1 MGQIT
6 IGVDIGKTGHYVV
19 ALDEAGGKVRAHE
32 LANTEAAIDDLVAF
46 AVSNDAT
53 VVVDQPTGG
62 AALLIQ
68 VCWDAGVAVGYL
80 HGLAMA
86 RARDFYEGEAK
97 TDPKDAFV
105 IADVARTHPGRI
117 VALAPLPEE
126 RARLELLCGRDEDLR
141 GDLTRMTNR
150 LRALMTAH
158 WPALETALDK
168 RFHSRA
174 VLEMLATYPE
184 PAALQKLGKTRLERF
199 LHAHGA
205 RKADEL
211 VERLFT
217 AIGSQHTVVTGSQ
230 TAGALIAELARDLE
244 RILERREEMG
254 KEIEACFFALPEAP
268 ILLSLPGV
276 GPRTGARMLVEI
288 GDVARFATP
297 AKLAAFAG
305 LGPSDRQSGT
315 SIKGSVPS
323 RRGNHR
329 LKNAMFL
336 SAFASLRHPPSRTY
350 YDKKRAQGRRHNEAV
365 LCLARRRIDVIHA
378 MLTRQELYRWSPPP
392 EPIQT
397 SAAA

>member
-1 MGQIT
+1 MDRMN

-19 ALDEAGGKVRAHE
+19 ALDAAGVKVRAHE
-32 LANTEAAIDDLVAF
+32 LANTQAAIDELVSF
-46 AVSNDAT
+46 AAEHRAT
-53 VVVDQPTGG
+53 IVVDQPTGG

-68 VCWDAGVAVGYL
+68 ACWDAGVSIGYL

-105 IADVARTHPGRI
+105 IADVARTHPSRI
-117 VALAPLPEE
+117 VRLIAVPEE

-141 GDLTRMTNR
+141 SDVTRTTNR
-150 LRALMTAH
+150 LRALLTTH
-158 WPALETALDK
+158 WPALETTLDR
-168 RFHSRA
+168 RFSSRA
-174 VLEMLATYPE
+174 VLQMLTAYPE
-184 PAALQKLGKTRLERF
+184 PTALQKAGKTRLVKF
-199 LHAHGA
+199 LRSRRV
-205 RKADEL
+205 RKPEAL
-211 VERLFT
+211 VDKILD
-217 AIGSQHTVVTGSQ
+217 AIASQHTVVAGSA
-230 TAGALIAELARDLE
+230 TAGAIIGEVASDLE
-244 RILERREEMG
+244 RIIEKREAIE

-297 AKLAAFAG
+297 SKLASFAG

-315 SIKGSVPS
+315 SIRNSVPS

-336 SAFASLRHPPSRTY
+336 SAFASLRHPPSRSY
-350 YDKKRAQGRRHNEAV
+350 YDRKRSQGKQHNEAV
-365 LCLARRRIDVIHA
+365 LCLARRRIDVLHA
-378 MLTRQELYRWSPPP
+378 MLTRGELYRWSPP
-392 EPIQT
+392 QT
-397 SAAA
+397 PDESALAA